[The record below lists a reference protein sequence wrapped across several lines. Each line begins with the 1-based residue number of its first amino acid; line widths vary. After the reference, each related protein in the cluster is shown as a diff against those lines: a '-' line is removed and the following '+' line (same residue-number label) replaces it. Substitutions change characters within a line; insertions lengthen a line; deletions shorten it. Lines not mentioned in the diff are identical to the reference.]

1 MENASDAPKGAEPA
15 GGWRAGSGDA
25 ADESDEQ
32 LLASVAQG
40 DDRAFAELYQRY
52 ALPVYNYLLRLIHDQ
67 NLAEDLLQETFVAAW
82 RGAGAFRRRSGVKTW
97 LFRIAHNRAVS
108 WLRRHRPHSMQ
119 EDPEIADEAPGPE
132 ALSLINWRNEA
143 LLAALDALSTNHRA
157 VIELAFV
164 HELTY
169 SDIARII
176 ECPVGTVK
184 SRMSYAL
191 KHLNRLLAGSEL
203 G

>member
-15 GGWRAGSGDA
+15 GGWRAGSGDP
-25 ADESDEQ
+25 ADESDQ
-32 LLASVAQG
+32 RLLAAAAQG
-40 DDRAFAELYQRY
+40 DDRAFAVLYRRY
-52 ALPVYNYLLRLIHDQ
+52 APLVYNYLLRLIHDQ

-82 RGAGAFRRRSGVKTW
+82 RGAGAFKGRSGVKTW

-108 WLRRHRPHSMQ
+108 WLRRHRPHSMN
-119 EDPEIADEAPGPE
+119 EDLELADEAPGPE
-132 ALSLINWRNEA
+132 ALSLLNWRNEA

-157 VIELAFV
+157 VIELVFV

-191 KHLNRLLAGSEL
+191 KHLNRLLSGADVG
-203 G
+203 